1 MTNFRSL
8 VKLFATI
15 FLLASLKLHAQVVIN
30 EISYNPPESNVD
42 SLEFVEI
49 YNAGNAVVNIGGWL
63 FTGAFEDTLP
73 NVDLQPGDYYV
84 TAIDSLAMMNVLGI
98 QVHQWSSGALNN
110 SGESIK
116 LLDNTESLVDSVLYN
131 DSDPW
136 PTEPDGNG
144 PSLELKDSALD
155 NNDGANWQFSGGA
168 TSIVINGFELSCTP
182 GAQNSGGGTGGPAA
196 TVAVANFK
204 FTPKDVVVKVG
215 ETVRWINNEAVPHNV
230 NGSQVIYPN
239 NPEDFKSGAPMQ
251 GTWQFD
257 YIPLTVGLYD
267 YRCDLHFADGMVGT
281 VSVYDPLTYTD
292 FSLARLRLNNDN
304 GSAIYD
310 GVPTTVTGVVHGV
323 NFQPTGYSFY
333 VIDENNVGINVF
345 SFDPGSYVV
354 TEGDRVKVSGVI
366 DQFNGLLEI
375 VPDTIEVIS
384 TGNALNVAREV
395 TEITEADESSYL
407 SSQNLEVD
415 SVGSISSSG
424 FNIYTTA
431 FNDSKILIRVDADA
445 NIGLSPNEF
454 PEGAW
459 IGVWGI
465 GTQFDNSSPFN
476 SGYQVL
482 ALEIGILIDGLPT
495 LKSSEIQLMPNPA
508 YDMINLRSEL
518 VISEIGI
525 YSMEGKQLLHK
536 QVSGTETEVDIHSL
550 PAGMHL
556 VKAITDQGIW
566 TSLLSVIR

>member
-1 MTNFRSL
+1 MTRSRSL
-8 VKLFATI
+8 STLVVFILICSFY
-15 FLLASLKLHAQVVIN
+15 SLHAQVVIN

-49 YNAGNAVVNIGGWL
+49 YNAGNTVVNIGGWL
-63 FTGAFEDTLP
+63 FAGAFEDTLP

-144 PSLELKDSALD
+144 PSLELKDPALD

-215 ETVRWINNEAVPHNV
+215 ETVRWINNEPVAHNV
-230 NGSQVIYPN
+230 NGSQATYPN
-239 NPEDFKSGAPMQ
+239 NPEDFKSGAPAQ

-257 YIPLTVGLYD
+257 YIPLTPGLYD
-267 YRCDLHFADGMVGT
+267 YRCDAHFGGGMVGT

-292 FSLARLRLNNDN
+292 FSLTRLRLNNEN

-323 NFQPTGYSFY
+323 NFQPTGYSFF
-333 VIDENNVGINVF
+333 VMDENNVGINVF

-375 VPDTIEVIS
+375 VPDTIELLS
-384 TGNALNVAREV
+384 SGNAINTAREV
-395 TEITEADESSYL
+395 TEVTESDESSYIFAL
-407 SSQNLEVD
+407 DLEVD
-415 SVGSISSSG
+415 SVGSSSASG
-424 FNIYTTA
+424 FNIYATA
-431 FNDSKILIRVDADA
+431 IDDSKILIRVDADA
-445 NIGLSPNEF
+445 NIGLSENEF
-454 PEGAW
+454 PQGAW

-465 GTQFDNSSPFN
+465 GTQFDNSSPFT

-482 ALEIGILIDGLPT
+482 ALEIGILIDGLPG
-495 LKSSEIQLMPNPA
+495 LKSSDIQLMPNPA
-508 YDMINLRSEL
+508 YDKIQLRSEL
-518 VISEIGI
+518 AISEIDI
-525 YSMEGKQLLHK
+525 FSMEGKHLLHR
-536 QVSGTETEVDIHSL
+536 QVNGTETEVDIHSL

-566 TSLLSVIR
+566 TSLLSVIK

>member
-1 MTNFRSL
+1 MICSRSL
-8 VKLFATI
+8 STLVI
-15 FLLASLKLHAQVVIN
+15 FILICSFYSLHAQVVIN

-49 YNAGNAVVNIGGWL
+49 YNAGNTLVNIGGWL

-144 PSLELKDSALD
+144 PSLELKDPALD

-204 FTPKDVVVKVG
+204 FMPKDVVVKVG
-215 ETVRWINNEAVPHNV
+215 ETVRWINNEPVAHNV
-230 NGSQVIYPN
+230 NGSQATYPN
-239 NPEDFKSGAPMQ
+239 NPEDFKSGAPAQ

-257 YIPLTVGLYD
+257 YIPLTPGLYD
-267 YRCDLHFADGMVGT
+267 YRCDAHFGGGMVGT

-292 FSLARLRLNNDN
+292 FSLTRLRLNNEN

-323 NFQPTGYSFY
+323 NFQPTGYSFF

-375 VPDTIEVIS
+375 VPDTIEVLS
-384 TGNALNVAREV
+384 SGNPINSPRQV
-395 TEITEADESSYL
+395 TSLTEADESSYL
-407 SSQNLEVD
+407 FINELSVD
-415 SVGSISSSG
+415 SVSNISDAG
-424 FNIYTTA
+424 FSVYTTQQSG
-431 FNDSKILIRVDADA
+431 SKILVRIDADA
-445 NIGLSPNEF
+445 LPDLD
-454 PEGAW
+454 PESFDGHPW
-459 IGVWGI
+459 VTVWGI
-465 GTQFDNSSPFN
+465 GSQFDNSSPFT
-476 SGYQVL
+476 SGYQIL
-482 ALEIGILIDGLPT
+482 ALEAETFIDGLQ
-495 LKSSEIQLMPNPA
+495 SIQRSAVSMNPNPA
-508 YDMINLRSEL
+508 MDRVIFRCDLT
-518 VISEIGI
+518 ISEIEI
-525 YSMEGKQLLHK
+525 YSLEGKQLLHK
-536 QVSGTETEVDIHSL
+536 IVNGTDTEVDIYSL

-566 TSLLSVIR
+566 TSLLSVVK

>member
-1 MTNFRSL
+1 MTHTRTLSCFFISAL
-8 VKLFATI
+8 ICCFFGVK
-15 FLLASLKLHAQVVIN
+15 AQVVIN

-63 FTGAFEDTLP
+63 FAGAFEDTLP
-73 NVDLQPGDYYV
+73 DVDLQPGDYFV
-84 TAIDSLAMMNVLGI
+84 SAIDAEAMMNVLGI

-116 LLDNTESLVDSVLYN
+116 LLDNNENLVDSVLYN
-131 DSDPW
+131 DSNPW

-155 NNDGANWQFSGGA
+155 NNDGVNWQFSGGG

-215 ETVRWINNEAVPHNV
+215 ETIRWINNEAVAHNV
-230 NGSQVIYPN
+230 NGSQVTYPN
-239 NPEDFKSGAPMQ
+239 NPEDFKSGVPLQ
-251 GTWQFD
+251 GTWQYD
-257 YIPLTVGLYD
+257 YIPLTVGFYD
-267 YRCDLHFADGMVGT
+267 YRCDAHFAGGMVGT

-292 FSLARLRLNNDN
+292 FPLTRLRLNNEN
-304 GSAIYD
+304 GSAIYN

-323 NFQPTGYSFY
+323 NFQPTGYSFF

-366 DQFNGLLEI
+366 DQFNGMLEI
-375 VPDTIEVIS
+375 IPDEIEVLS
-384 TGNALNVAREV
+384 TGNSWTPAKEV
-395 TEITEADESSYL
+395 TVVNEDDEASHVSLYPFSY
-407 SSQNLEVD
+407 D
-415 SVGSISSSG
+415 SIVPTGTSG
-424 FNIYTTA
+424 FNVYVTHELGA
-431 FNDSKILIRVDADA
+431 KILIRVDADSGMGMDDITGNA
-445 NIGLSPNEF
+445 
-454 PEGAW
+454 
-459 IGVWGI
+459 VRGI
-465 GTQFDNSSPFN
+465 GTQFDNSSPFTE
-476 SGYQVL
+476 GYQLL
-482 ALEIGILIDGLPT
+482 ALEFLFVDGLPILDKERIT
-495 LKSSEIQLMPNPA
+495 MNPNPA
-508 YDMINLRSEL
+508 FDRIYFKSEL
-518 VISEIGI
+518 ILDRIEI

-536 QVSGTETEVDIHSL
+536 QVNGTNSEVYINSL
-550 PAGMHL
+550 PAGMHM
-556 VKAITDQGIW
+556 VKAITDEGIW
-566 TSLLSVIR
+566 TSLLSVMR